1 MGSIK
6 KTIISLCQIHRMT
19 NLQILKKALKNDKFY
34 VNKKEP
40 AISLEKAFAVEGDN
54 KLYIQK
60 QNDGE
65 KSYLDPSGGDYLYIG
80 TNSMFNGW
88 YIGKLETSSKDI
100 WRLLAKVQLE
110 NVFTEAFYSKY
121 IQDRLFIQPYF
132 EQKDEEYRTRFC
144 GLTIGKIL
152 AELGYQK
159 ILSSVWKTK
168 PDKYWIPSFWNLIEA
183 FLSSEDNVDYEIKEL
198 FSQLMDNYS
207 SLRENYFLL
216 LYEDLLDA
224 IDEIEDKLSKDLNEK
239 TFSLLLLFKSFYLE
253 RLVMGL
259 GIFHPHMHY
268 DNVTVELVEADTRYE
283 DIRNMDL
290 STDIEYDYREYLK
303 APEKYKIVLR
313 MIDIQGMNFIND
325 WEYPSEQDIFIDKSK
340 WAI

>member
-1 MGSIK
+1 MDNAK
-6 KTIISLCQIHRMT
+6 
-19 NLQILKKALKNDKFY
+19 ILKKALKNDKFY
-34 VNKKEP
+34 VNKEEP
-40 AISLEKAFAVEGDN
+40 AVLLGEALELEGKN

-60 QNDGE
+60 QNDGL
-65 KSYLDPSGGDYLYIG
+65 KSYLDPSGGDYLYIESSNLL
-80 TNSMFNGW
+80 TGW
-88 YIGKLETSSKDI
+88 YIGNLDQTSVNIWNLLSKE
-100 WRLLAKVQLE
+100 QLD
-110 NVFTEAFYSKY
+110 NTFTESFYSKY
-121 IQDRLFIQPYF
+121 IQDRLFIQPYL
-132 EQKDEEYRTRFC
+132 ENKDEEFRTRFC
-144 GLTIGKIL
+144 GLTVGKIL
-152 AELGYQK
+152 AEMGYQQL
-159 ILSSVWKTK
+159 LSEVWKTK

-183 FLSSEDNVDYEIKEL
+183 LLELEKTINDEIKEL
-198 FSQLMDNYS
+198 FYQMMERYK

-216 LYEDLLDA
+216 LYVDLLDSIDA
-224 IDEIEDKLSKDLNEK
+224 IEKKLSEDLNEK
-239 TFSLLLLFKSFYLE
+239 SFVLLLLFESFYLE